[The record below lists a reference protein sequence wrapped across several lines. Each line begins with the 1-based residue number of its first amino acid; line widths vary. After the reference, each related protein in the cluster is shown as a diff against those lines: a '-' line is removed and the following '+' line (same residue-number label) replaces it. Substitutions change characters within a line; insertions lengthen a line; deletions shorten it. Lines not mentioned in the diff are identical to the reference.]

1 MIQTFF
7 TGFDSVVLVNVLRA
21 GGMGKVGFYTDIV
34 VMWMIAIPLGWLG
47 VLRWNLIPPFVA
59 LLVKLDMPLK
69 SLVGLY
75 VVLKTD
81 WIHNLTRDTD
91 TDPA

>member
-1 MIQTFF
+1 
-7 TGFDSVVLVNVLRA
+7 
-21 GGMGKVGFYTDIV
+21 MGKVGFYTDIV

-47 VLRWNLIPPFVA
+47 ALIWNLIPPFVA

-81 WIHNLTRDTD
+81 WIHNLTRDAD

>member
-1 MIQTFF
+1 
-7 TGFDSVVLVNVLRA
+7 
-21 GGMGKVGFYTDIV
+21 MGKVGFYTDIV

-47 VLRWNLIPPFVA
+47 VLKWNLAPPIVA

-75 VVLKTD
+75 VVLKTN
-81 WIHNLTRDTD
+81 WIRVLTREEPTD
-91 TDPA
+91 